1 MKLYG
6 IAGKGSGRLGSHVYA
21 INGGEQI
28 VRAYNPVVTNPST
41 DAQVGQR
48 SKFKL
53 LTQLAAVM
61 ASVIVIPKK
70 GTTSARN
77 QFVSKNIGFAEFSN
91 DIAQVEYEKLQITNG
106 NVAIAAVNAVR
117 GDTPDFA
124 LSMATSMAGLVD
136 RVVYAMFQKT
146 ADGKLQY
153 VQSVVA
159 TTATADGSF
168 PANIPAIVGE
178 AVIYAYGMKDNSTGA
193 TIRYESYKVENGE
206 DIATLLATRNLKA
219 SDYTFT
225 ETSGTTIAAV

>member
-41 DAQVGQR
+41 NAQVEQR

-53 LTQLAAVM
+53 LTLLAAAM
-61 ASVIVIPKK
+61 ASVIVIPKR

-77 QFVSKNIGFAEFSN
+77 QFVSKNIGFADFVE
-91 DIAQVEYEKLQITNG
+91 DTAQVEYEKLQITNG
-106 NVAIAAVNAVR
+106 NAAIAAINAVR
-117 GDTPDFA
+117 GDTPNF
-124 LSMATSMAGLVD
+124 LLNMATSMAGLVD
-136 RVVYAMFQKT
+136 RVVYAMFRKT

-153 VQSVVA
+153 VASVVA
-159 TTATADGSF
+159 TTAGADGTFS
-168 PANIPAIVGE
+168 AEIPAIDDE
-178 AVIYAYGMKDNSTGA
+178 AVIYAYGMKDNSNGA
-193 TIRYESYKVENGE
+193 TIRYENYEVEDGE
-206 DIATLLATRNLKA
+206 DIATLLTTRNLKA